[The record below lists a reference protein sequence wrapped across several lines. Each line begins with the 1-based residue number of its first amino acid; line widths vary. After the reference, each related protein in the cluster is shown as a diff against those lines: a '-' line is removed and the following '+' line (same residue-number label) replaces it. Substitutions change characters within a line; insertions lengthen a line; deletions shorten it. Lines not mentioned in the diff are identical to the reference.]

1 MSAVWAEGTLHW
13 VALMAAA
20 LGTRQKPANRSE
32 LLRKSHSGEK
42 RKRLPYAHHQCFTHI
57 FSKHSPVEKGTCSP
71 EGWFWTA
78 QHTLSC
84 IKSNNI
90 FQPYVLI
97 LQLFVFMWNIIFM
110 GPSSKSNN
118 PGRYSM
124 FFIAI
129 SEKPQPLCSHKPSTA
144 SCKPLESL
152 GSLESQQEWGGDTTR
167 TPRDSLGADSM
178 FPPPRLSIC
187 LSSLYHFSL
196 ASYHHFLC
204 LSYDYT
210 PVFMYLLSIYLNL
223 STCI

>member
-1 MSAVWAEGTLHW
+1 MNKYGHEGAGCLQCERKGRSLHW

-32 LLRKSHSGEK
+32 LLRKSHSGKK
-42 RKRLPYAHHQCFTHI
+42 RKRLPYAHHQCFAHI

-97 LQLFVFMWNIIFM
+97 LQLFVFMWNIFM

-152 GSLESQQEWGGDTTR
+152 GSLESQQERGGDTIR
-167 TPRDSLGADSM
+167 TPRDTVLVQTLCFHLPVSPSVCHLFIISL
-178 FPPPRLSIC
+178 
-187 LSSLYHFSL
+187 
-196 ASYHHFLC
+196 
-204 LSYDYT
+204 
-210 PVFMYLLSIYLNL
+210 
-223 STCI
+223 